1 MDLIDSLDDFE
12 VFNQPSSPKSLLEEM
27 GIQRKPQKSL
37 MELIKDQSRRGETG
51 KSAQPKLPPLPP
63 KSPLPAPQPSLPFR
77 TEQADPKRK
86 KVQKGKD
93 VMEIGRSRPTREEEA
108 QRAAKQ
114 QKVSQVSS
122 RDAERTDI

>member
-1 MDLIDSLDDFE
+1 MDLTDTLDEFE
-12 VFNQPSSPKSLLEEM
+12 VFNQPSSPNSLPEEM

-37 MELIKDQSRRGETG
+37 MELIEDQSRRGG
-51 KSAQPKLPPLPP
+51 PRKSAQPKLLPPPP
-63 KSPLPAPQPSLPFR
+63 KSPPFASQPSLPFR

-86 KVQKGKD
+86 IDQKGKD
-93 VMEIGRSRPTREEEA
+93 VMEIGKSRPTREKEA

-122 RDAERTDI
+122 